1 LTPTVLAIFGPTA
14 SGKSAVAEAIAQR
27 IPAETVSADSA
38 QVYRGLPIL
47 TDQPSA
53 PTHVVGI
60 WALDHEGSVAEYQ
73 RLAHRAVDDI
83 FERDRTPVVAGGT
96 GLYFRAALSDLELA
110 PPPAPGERARW
121 EREYD
126 RLGPGRAH
134 ALLAERDPTAAVRV
148 HENDRRRVV
157 RALELTSTPRDRRR
171 DGRLWSA
178 DSRLP
183 TLLVGLEVSPTELNR
198 RIDQRA
204 ETMLER
210 GVQQEA
216 RAALDGSLS
225 HTASKILGLREAAE
239 LPADEARAALA
250 LRTRQLASYQ
260 RKWMRRMPGLIRVAG
275 DRPPGEIADEILEM
289 AGRGEHLRA
298 HGRAG

>member
-1 LTPTVLAIFGPTA
+1 M
-14 SGKSAVAEAIAQR
+14 AEAIALR

-38 QVYRGLPIL
+38 QVYQGLPIL

-53 PTHVVGI
+53 PTHLVAI
-60 WALDHEGSVAEYQ
+60 WDLDHEGSVAEYQ

-83 FERDRTPVVAGGT
+83 IERGRTPVVAGGT
-96 GLYFRAALSDLELA
+96 GLYFRAALSDLGLA
-110 PPPAPGERARW
+110 PPPAPGERERW

-134 ALLAERDPTAAVRV
+134 ALLAGHDPTAALRV

-157 RALELTSTPRDRRR
+157 RALELTATSAGRRS
-171 DGRLWSA
+171 DGRLWTA
-178 DSRLP
+178 DTRLP
-183 TLLVGLEVSPTELNR
+183 TVVVGLEVPPTELNR
-198 RIDQRA
+198 GIDRRVG
-204 ETMLER
+204 EMLER

-216 RAALDGSLS
+216 RAALARTLS
-225 HTASKILGLREAAE
+225 RTASKILGLREAAE
-239 LPADEARAALA
+239 LPPDDARAALA

-289 AGRGEHLRA
+289 AGRGEYLRA
-298 HGRAG
+298 HRRAGGR